1 MRKNVKQQLALRV
14 LSTAALMAMVSS
26 IATAAFADTYDL
38 NTGSVTVETKEDGF
52 TYVTQLD
59 NTQKDGYARNDK
71 DDILHDYQDKTGVTI
86 TSYGQQTSNTI
97 TVETAK
103 DQTTDVTLED
113 VFINR
118 EGAWSSDSEAALT
131 VKGDGNTNIEL
142 NGNNTLSSTGAHA
155 GLEKT
160 DAECSG
166 TLTIT
171 DDKNDDGSEKE
182 KDKYGYSTGGN
193 TGTLAVVGGGS
204 GGAGIGG
211 QGRIESDSRAQEI
224 HDASNITITG
234 GNISAGRT
242 PEGCNYNAHWNPGA
256 GIGGGSHGG
265 DGTNITITGNANV
278 DAYGSYYAAGIGGSD
293 YFLEEGEDG
302 KSYTKGGD
310 GENITISGNAK
321 VTARGWDAAGI
332 GGAEYGAGKN
342 IQIKDN
348 ADVHAYAGPNG
359 AGIGGGRGCGGEVS
373 ISGNAT
379 VFAQGDNGGA
389 GIGSGDHNCND
400 VAPERRDTT
409 VTISDNATVTA
420 IGSFNS
426 AGIGNGNDQR
436 NLGKTDITITGGTI
450 TAIGGVITKDGRIFG
465 GCGIGGGED
474 YEDGSPAQNV
484 TVTINGTT
492 GNTTVNAS
500 CAQDVESAISKG
512 NDTADI
518 IGYDADGVSP
528 FGEEHSVVVRMYKKG
543 SITLSDFDR
552 NTHRYNSVNYNPGE
566 LYQTVHNRKYME
578 EHPEEIVDI
587 NKLKDEDL
595 HDWKLVGRV
604 VEPTLEKGG
613 YADYVCGIDKCGQ
626 TKRVVL
632 PKLTPEPSE
641 PDTTDPD
648 VPGGNTPDTPNKPDT
663 PKQPDGTT
671 PAPVTP
677 DAPVQDS
684 TAPADTLAADT
695 TADAAAVPADAAVA
709 PAAAQNVVQDAKPE
723 AAATAAVSAAA
734 LPQTGANWLAVVGS
748 ALSGMFLLAA
758 GFVLNR
764 KNRRMN

>member
-1 MRKNVKQQLALRV
+1 MRKNVKKQLALRV

-26 IATAAFADTYDL
+26 IATAAFAEEYDL
-38 NTGSVTVETKEDGF
+38 NKGSVTVETKDNGN
-52 TYVTQLD
+52 TYVTQANTETTDHLD
-59 NTQKDGYARNDK
+59 T
-71 DDILHDYQDKTGVTI
+71 TGVTI
-86 TSYGQQTSNTI
+86 TSNGEQTSNTI

-103 DQTTDVTLED
+103 DQTTNVTLQD

-118 EGAWSSDSEAALT
+118 EKASDRDSEAALT
-131 VKGDGNTNIEL
+131 VKGDGDTNIEL

-182 KDKYGYSTGGN
+182 EKDKYGYSTGGD
-193 TGTLAVVGGGS
+193 TGTLAVIGGGS

-242 PEGCNYNAHWNPGA
+242 PEGCDYNAHWNPGA

-293 YFLEEGEDG
+293 YGSKKGEDG
-302 KSYTKGGD
+302 KWYTAGGN

-348 ADVHAYAGPNG
+348 ADVHAYSGGNG

-379 VFAQGDNGGA
+379 VFAQGDNAGS
-389 GIGSGDHNCND
+389 GIGSGDYNCNE

-420 IGSFNS
+420 VGAFHS
-426 AGIGNGNDQR
+426 AGIGNGNDHR
-436 NLGKTDITITGGTI
+436 NVGKTDIIITGGTVNAI
-450 TAIGGVITKDGRIFG
+450 SGSYFASAIGGGK
-465 GCGIGGGED
+465 D
-474 YEDGSPAQNV
+474 YEDGNPAQNV

-500 CAQDVESAISKG
+500 CTEDMESAISKG
-512 NDTADI
+512 NGTADI
-518 IGYDADGVSP
+518 IVYDADGVSP
-528 FGEEHSVVVRMYKKG
+528 FGEDHSVVVRMYKKG
-543 SITLSDFDR
+543 SITLSDYDQ
-552 NTHRYNSVNYNPGE
+552 NTHRYNSIDYNPGE
-566 LYQTVHNRKYME
+566 LYQTVHNRKYMDE
-578 EHPEEIVDI
+578 
-587 NKLKDEDL
+587 NLGTSNLKDDDL
-595 HDWKLVGRV
+595 HDWQLKGEV
-604 VEPTLEKGG
+604 VEPTLEKDG
-613 YADYVCGIDKCGQ
+613 YADYVCRIDKCGQ

-632 PKLTPEPSE
+632 PKLTPEESGSVE
-641 PDTTDPD
+641 MRE
-648 VPGGNTPDTPNKPDT
+648 VG
-663 PKQPDGTT
+663 
-671 PAPVTP
+671 VIFW
-677 DAPVQDS
+677 DAAAQA
-684 TAPADTLAADT
+684 APAALQGKVLSADEQTTTAAKAQVESLLADKANWKLAEDVGDLMIHPA
-695 TADAAAVPADAAVA
+695 ADAAGTVYEQAVKASGCQYYVIANVT
-709 PAAAQNVVQDAKPE
+709 AQ
-723 AAATAAVSAAA
+723 
-734 LPQTGANWLAVVGS
+734 
-748 ALSGMFLLAA
+748 
-758 GFVLNR
+758 
-764 KNRRMN
+764 

>member
-1 MRKNVKQQLALRV
+1 MRKNVKKQLALRV

-38 NTGSVTVETKEDGF
+38 NTGSVTVETKDDGI
-52 TYVTQLD
+52 TYVTQE
-59 NTQKDGYARNDK
+59 NTETTNHR
-71 DDILHDYQDKTGVTI
+71 DDTGVTI
-86 TSYGQQTSNTI
+86 TSNGTQTSNTI

-103 DQTTDVTLED
+103 DQTTNVTLQD

-142 NGNNTLSSTGAHA
+142 NKNNTLSSTGAHA

-171 DDKNDDGSEKE
+171 DDKNDDGSDKK
-182 KDKYGYSTGGN
+182 KDEYGYSTGGD
-193 TGTLAVVGGGS
+193 TGTLAVIGGGQ

-211 QGRIESDSRAQEI
+211 QGTMNRWDSSSDHGTKEDHST
-224 HDASNITITG
+224 SNITITG

-242 PEGCNYNAHWNPGA
+242 PEGCDYNAHWNPGA

-278 DAYGSYYAAGIGGSD
+278 DAYGSYYAAGIGGAD
-293 YFLEEGEDG
+293 YIWDDRGD
-302 KSYTKGGD
+302 KSYSSGGN

-348 ADVHAYAGPNG
+348 ADVHAYAGGNG

-379 VFAQGDNGGA
+379 VFAQGNNGGS
-389 GIGSGDHNCND
+389 GIGSGDYNCNE

-420 IGSFNS
+420 IGSYYS
-426 AGIGNGNDQR
+426 AGIGNGSDHR
-436 NLGKTDITITGGTI
+436 NLGKTDITITGGTVNAI
-450 TAIGGVITKDGRIFG
+450 SGSFSSAIGGSKD
-465 GCGIGGGED
+465 
-474 YEDGSPAQNV
+474 YNDGSPAQNV

-492 GNTTVNAS
+492 GNTTINAS
-500 CAQDVESAISKG
+500 CTKDAESAISKG
-512 NDTADI
+512 NGTADI

-528 FGEEHSVVVRMYKKG
+528 FGEDHSVVVRMYKKG
-543 SITLSDFDR
+543 SITLSDYDQ
-552 NTHRYNSVNYNPGE
+552 NTHRYNSIDYNPGE
-566 LYQTVHNRKYME
+566 LYQTVHNRKYMDE
-578 EHPEEIVDI
+578 
-587 NKLKDEDL
+587 NLGTSNLKDDDL
-595 HDWKLVGRV
+595 HDWQLNPEGEYK
-604 VEPTLEKGG
+604 EPTLEEDG
-613 YADYVCGIDKCGQ
+613 YADYICRIDKCGQ
-626 TKRVVL
+626 TKHVVL
-632 PKLTPEPSE
+632 PKLTPEESGSVE
-641 PDTTDPD
+641 MRE
-648 VPGGNTPDTPNKPDT
+648 VG
-663 PKQPDGTT
+663 
-671 PAPVTP
+671 VIFW
-677 DAPVQDS
+677 DAAAQA
-684 TAPADTLAADT
+684 APAALQGKVLSADEQTTTAAKAQVESLLADKANWKLAEDVGDLMIHPA
-695 TADAAAVPADAAVA
+695 ADAAGTVYEQAVKASGCQYYVIANVT
-709 PAAAQNVVQDAKPE
+709 AQ
-723 AAATAAVSAAA
+723 
-734 LPQTGANWLAVVGS
+734 
-748 ALSGMFLLAA
+748 
-758 GFVLNR
+758 
-764 KNRRMN
+764 